1 MYLFFIL
8 LLFFYYFSKTI
19 IYNLLIFQLFI
30 EEKYVFVKNK
40 IINNNGLTFYR
51 LNDFKKTNY
60 KNEIM
65 IHKVYHDNN
74 IKYKI
79 TSNPDT
85 KYIKTP
91 DLFSSV
97 ILTIGNNGFDVTS
110 ICNEFIFPNTIIHF
124 NIEFAKIICFFN
136 KINIDINNLDNNDNN
151 VNIEWGIIT
160 NKIQMFN
167 SENIKLHINENYLIE
182 YKD

>member
-1 MYLFFIL
+1 MYLFIIL
-8 LLFFYYFSKTI
+8 SFCFYYFYKSI

-30 EEKYVFVKNK
+30 EEKYEIFKNK
-40 IINNNGLTFYR
+40 ISNNNELTFYR

-65 IHKVYHDNN
+65 IHKICQDNN

-91 DLFSSV
+91 DVFSSV
-97 ILTIGNNGFDVTS
+97 ILTIENNGFDVTS
-110 ICNEFIFPNTIIHF
+110 ICNQFIFPNTIIHF
-124 NIEFAKIICFFN
+124 NKEFAKIICFFN
-136 KINIDINNLDNNDNN
+136 KINITHFDNK
-151 VNIEWGIIT
+151 VNIEWGVIT

-167 SENIKLHINENYLIE
+167 SDNIKLHINENYLIE